1 MRALSDQV
9 VVITGASSGIG
20 RATARQLGTRGAS
33 VVLVARGEEALNAA
47 AREVEQAG
55 GTAMAACAD
64 VADWG
69 QMDRVRGDSV
79 ARFGRIDAWVNNAGI
94 AVYAPFH
101 EVTPEEMRRIVEV
114 NLLGEMYGTKAA
126 LEQMQAQG
134 GGVIVNVSSALARRS
149 VPLQSAYCAAKH
161 GVTGFTESVRMEME
175 KEYPGIH
182 IVEVLPSS
190 IDTPLFAHA
199 RSKMGTKPMPIPP
212 IYDPSVVA
220 DVILHALEKPQREIF
235 AGGSGKFLEVGERLS
250 PPLVDAYLG
259 RGDRGTKQQLTSQP
273 DDAVDNLFEPMPGPG
288 EVTGDWGGE
297 SKRASAY
304 TRHLEYHPGRKVAL
318 AAGSLAASMLAF
330 WGLARHQ
337 AK

>member
-1 MRALSDQV
+1 
-9 VVITGASSGIG
+9 
-20 RATARQLGTRGAS
+20 
-33 VVLVARGEEALNAA
+33 VVLVARGQEALNATS
-47 AREVEQAG
+47 REVDQAG
-55 GTAMAACAD
+55 GRAMVAPAD

-69 QMDRVRGDSV
+69 QLDRVRSDTV

-94 AVYAPFH
+94 AIYAPFH
-101 EVTPEEMRRIVEV
+101 EVTPDEMKRIVEV

-126 LEQMQAQG
+126 LEQMRSQG
-134 GGVIVNVSSALARRS
+134 DGVIVNVSSALARRS
-149 VPLQSAYCAAKH
+149 VVLQSAYCAAKH
-161 GVTGFTESVRMEME
+161 GVTGFTESVRMEIE
-175 KEYPGIH
+175 KDYPGIH
-182 IVEVLPSS
+182 LVEVLPSS

-220 DVILHALEKPQREIF
+220 EAIVHALEKPQREIF
-235 AGGSGKFLEVGERLS
+235 AGGSGKFFEVGERIS

-259 RGDRGTKQQLTSQP
+259 RGDRGTKQQLTSKP
-273 DDAVDNLFEPMPGPG
+273 DDGADNMFEPMPGPG
-288 EVTGDWGGE
+288 DVTGDWAAE

-304 TRHLEYHPGRKVAL
+304 TRQLEFHPGRKVAL